1 MHATI
6 ASALVVAI
14 QHLKVQSG
22 LVLVAVKFME

>member
-14 QHLKVQSG
+14 QHLKAQSG
-22 LVLVAVKFME
+22 PVLS